1 MSWLAN
7 IFSFRSFRSRLIV
20 FLWVLL
26 FPVLGGIF
34 YYVSRNNTEYT
45 EETINLYLELG
56 ASVFDF
62 TRLQHTETLSAIT
75 TSLTWDFGFR
85 TAYAAQDPATL
96 FDAAVNVLE
105 RSKNS
110 TDMLMIVDLDYNVLI
125 DTETQGFTTLEG
137 GWRQLLEAADASDDG
152 MADMIVTIAGEP
164 FQLIALPLY
173 LPRQVAWTIDV
184 FALDADFVDVV
195 KDTIVSDVSIV
206 RLQRGQQLE
215 VISSTLAP
223 DWQTALTRQLR
234 LDATDY
240 DQLQRINFNDE
251 EFTTLLRR
259 LYGDAND
266 DLQITA
272 VIQRSY
278 DENNANVVQ
287 FRRLLIQFYL
297 LVFALSLLAVLV
309 LARSITKPL
318 VNLAHVVRRIE
329 AGDYSRVVSVT
340 SRDEIGELAT
350 SVNSMARGLAEKE
363 KVRDLLGK
371 VVSHQIAEQLLN
383 NPVELGGEERIVT
396 ILFSDIRGFTSF
408 CEGLPP
414 QQVLQEL
421 NKVLSLISN
430 IIEANAGVVDKYNG
444 DAVMALFG
452 APIQNANDASNAMAA
467 ILQIIAAMATL
478 GTALRACVGVNT
490 GLVVA
495 GNLGS
500 SNRLNYSVI
509 GDTVNLAARL
519 EGLTRL
525 YNVSNIVSEASMQSA
540 PDYLYR
546 ELDKVCV
553 AGKSQPVR
561 IFELLGKA
569 ENAVS
574 GLQQGVQQ
582 GLPQGLQQEMDWYA
596 EALAAYRAQAWDVA
610 TSKFTLLQDKCDN
623 RALMQLFLDRIARFR
638 SKPPAADWD
647 GVYIFDSK

>member
-1 MSWLAN
+1 M
-7 IFSFRSFRSRLIV
+7 
-20 FLWVLL
+20 
-26 FPVLGGIF
+26 
-34 YYVSRNNTEYT
+34 
-45 EETINLYLELG
+45 
-56 ASVFDF
+56 
-62 TRLQHTETLSAIT
+62 
-75 TSLTWDFGFR
+75 
-85 TAYAAQDPATL
+85 
-96 FDAAVNVLE
+96 
-105 RSKNS
+105 
-110 TDMLMIVDLDYNVLI
+110 
-125 DTETQGFTTLEG
+125 
-137 GWRQLLEAADASDDG
+137 
-152 MADMIVTIAGEP
+152 
-164 FQLIALPLY
+164 
-173 LPRQVAWTIDV
+173 
-184 FALDADFVDVV
+184 
-195 KDTIVSDVSIV
+195 
-206 RLQRGQQLE
+206 
-215 VISSTLAP
+215 
-223 DWQTALTRQLR
+223 
-234 LDATDY
+234 
-240 DQLQRINFNDE
+240 
-251 EFTTLLRR
+251 
-259 LYGDAND
+259 
-266 DLQITA
+266 
-272 VIQRSY
+272 
-278 DENNANVVQ
+278 
-287 FRRLLIQFYL
+287 IQFYL

-309 LARSITKPL
+309 LARSITNPL

-329 AGDYSRVVSVT
+329 AGDYSRVVRVT

-363 KVRDLLGK
+363 KVRELLGK

-421 NKVLSLISN
+421 NKMLSLISN

-467 ILQIIAAMATL
+467 SLQIIAAMATL

-569 ENAVS
+569 DNPV
-574 GLQQGVQQ
+574 
-582 GLPQGLQQEMDWYA
+582 PGLQQELQQAVQQELEWYA
-596 EALAAYRAQAWDVA
+596 DALAAYRAQNWDAA
-610 TSKFTLLQDKCDN
+610 TSKFTLLQAKCDN

>member
-105 RSKNS
+105 RSQNS

-173 LPRQVAWTIDV
+173 LPRQVAWTIGG
-184 FALDADFVDVV
+184 FALDADFVNVV
-195 KDTIVSDVSIV
+195 KETIVSDVSLV
-206 RLQRGQQLE
+206 SLQQGQQLE

-234 LDATDY
+234 LDAMDY
-240 DQLQRINFNDE
+240 DQLQRINFNGE

-259 LYGDAND
+259 LYGEAND

-278 DENNANVVQ
+278 DENNANVV
-287 FRRLLIQFYL
+287 
-297 LVFALSLLAVLV
+297 
-309 LARSITKPL
+309 
-318 VNLAHVVRRIE
+318 
-329 AGDYSRVVSVT
+329 
-340 SRDEIGELAT
+340 
-350 SVNSMARGLAEKE
+350 
-363 KVRDLLGK
+363 
-371 VVSHQIAEQLLN
+371 
-383 NPVELGGEERIVT
+383 
-396 ILFSDIRGFTSF
+396 
-408 CEGLPP
+408 
-414 QQVLQEL
+414 
-421 NKVLSLISN
+421 
-430 IIEANAGVVDKYNG
+430 
-444 DAVMALFG
+444 
-452 APIQNANDASNAMAA
+452 
-467 ILQIIAAMATL
+467 
-478 GTALRACVGVNT
+478 
-490 GLVVA
+490 
-495 GNLGS
+495 
-500 SNRLNYSVI
+500 
-509 GDTVNLAARL
+509 
-519 EGLTRL
+519 
-525 YNVSNIVSEASMQSA
+525 
-540 PDYLYR
+540 
-546 ELDKVCV
+546 
-553 AGKSQPVR
+553 
-561 IFELLGKA
+561 
-569 ENAVS
+569 
-574 GLQQGVQQ
+574 
-582 GLPQGLQQEMDWYA
+582 
-596 EALAAYRAQAWDVA
+596 
-610 TSKFTLLQDKCDN
+610 
-623 RALMQLFLDRIARFR
+623 
-638 SKPPAADWD
+638 
-647 GVYIFDSK
+647 